1 MLVLVTAANREPVT
15 GATSAGDRVRPARA
29 EVWVAAPVINAIR
42 QAGGQ
47 PLLVAPGEE
56 NLPGLLDQVG
66 AVVIPG
72 GHFDIHPR
80 HYGEA
85 VRGRLDSPEEARTHT
100 ELELVRLCLE
110 RDLPLLGLCGGMQAM
125 AVACGGNLHQDIAA
139 EIPDA
144 LEHEQPTD
152 PAEPWHE
159 VLLEPGRLHTAMG
172 SRIQVNSTHHQ
183 AVSDPGSLAIRGR
196 APDGVVEVVEM
207 TSHTFF
213 VGLQWHPELLDIAP
227 FTALMEAC
235 R

>member
-1 MLVLVTAANREPVT
+1 MLVLVSAASREPVI
-15 GATSAGDRVRPARA
+15 GSTSHGERARPAREEIWA
-29 EVWVAAPVINAIR
+29 GGPVIHAIR
-42 QAGGQ
+42 RAGGQ
-47 PLLVAPGEE
+47 PLLLPPGEE
-56 NLPGLLDQVG
+56 DLPGLLDQVS

-80 HYGEA
+80 HYGE
-85 VRGRLDSPEEARTHT
+85 VVMGRLDAPEEARTHT
-100 ELELVRLCLE
+100 ELELAQLCLS

-125 AVACGGNLHQDIAA
+125 AVACGGRLHQDIAT

-152 PAEPWHE
+152 PAEAWHE
-159 VLLEPGRLHTAMG
+159 VLLESGLLQGVMG

-183 AVSDPGSLAIRGR
+183 AVSDPGSLAVTGR

-207 TSHTFF
+207 TGHAFY
-213 VGLQWHPELLDIAP
+213 VGLQWHPELLDITP
-227 FTALMEAC
+227 FAALMEAC